1 MSGGSNWLAEAQ
13 AALRGPRR
21 ARRRLLLELE
31 AHLEDAVAAEVD
43 GGATP
48 SEAEAAA
55 VERMGSPATL
65 AAGWNAE
72 ALSRRWATRMR
83 VLAAAAAIAAV
94 AAPVGLA
101 QRGSPHHVQPTRCH
115 SRVHVARCAS

>member
-1 MSGGSNWLAEAQ
+1 VSSGSSWLGDARS
-13 AALRGPRR
+13 ALRGPRR

-43 GGATP
+43 RGA
-48 SEAEAAA
+48 SLADAEAAA
-55 VERMGSPATL
+55 VERMGSAAAV

-72 ALSRRWATRMR
+72 ASSRRWAARGR
-83 VLAAAAAIAAV
+83 VLLAAAAIAAV

-101 QRGSPHHVQPTRCH
+101 QRGSPHRTPPTSCKAH
-115 SRVHVARCAS
+115 MHTARCAS